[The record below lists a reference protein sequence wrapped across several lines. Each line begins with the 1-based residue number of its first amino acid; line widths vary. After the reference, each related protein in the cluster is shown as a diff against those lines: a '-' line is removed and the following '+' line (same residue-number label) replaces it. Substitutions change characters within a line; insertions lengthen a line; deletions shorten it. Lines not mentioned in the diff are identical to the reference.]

1 LIELI
6 NSREGKILTALDEGE
21 LETVLAPLPSFRAR
35 QIFKWIYRGAG
46 SFDEMTDLP
55 VSLREELKQRFTLY
69 GSAIKT
75 TLADRDG
82 TVKLLAEFPDGA
94 RAEAV
99 LLKDR
104 KGRFTACLSVQAGC
118 PVGCVFCKTGALG
131 FLRNLEAH
139 EITEQFLHLSREAAP
154 PIENIVVMGM
164 GEPLLNLGPLRKAL
178 GLITGG
184 KGLSL
189 RRVTVSTSGIPRG
202 ILDMAEN
209 GPKTELAFSLTTA
222 REDLRQRLMPGIREF
237 SLAETKA
244 ALAVYQEKTGR
255 RITLET
261 VLLGG
266 INSGPEDAGAL
277 MDFARGLF
285 AVVNVIPWN
294 PVEGLC
300 FEGKPLREPSPAE
313 LEGFIRRLESGG
325 LKVTRRYRRGRGVSG
340 ACGQLG
346 GTPSPLKQRG
356 NQNLKNPDKGAED
369 GAEKVYPF

>member
-1 LIELI
+1 LI
-6 NSREGKILTALDEGE
+6 EGKILTALDEGE
-21 LETVLAPLPSFRAR
+21 LETILAPLPSFRAR
-35 QIFKWIYRGAG
+35 QIFKWIYRDAG

-55 VSLREELKQRFTLY
+55 VSLREELKQHFTLY
-69 GSAIKT
+69 GSVVKK

-82 TVKLLAEFPDGA
+82 TIKLLAEFPDGA
-94 RAEAV
+94 HAEAV
-99 LLKDR
+99 LLKDG
-104 KGRFTACLSVQAGC
+104 KGRYTACLSVQAGC

-139 EITEQFLHLSREAAP
+139 EITEQFLHLSREAAS

-164 GEPLLNLGPLRKAL
+164 GEPLLNLGSLRKAL
-178 GLITGG
+178 GHITGG

-209 GPKTELAFSLTTA
+209 GPKTELAFSLTSA
-222 REDLRQRLMPGIREF
+222 REDLRRRLMPGIREF
-237 SLAETKA
+237 SLSEIKA

-255 RITLET
+255 RITIET

-266 INSGPEDAGAL
+266 INTGAEDADAL
-277 MDFARGLF
+277 RDFARGLF
-285 AVVNVIPWN
+285 TVVNVIPWN

-300 FEGKPLREPSPAE
+300 FEGKPLREPTPSE
-313 LEGFIRRLESGG
+313 LEEFITRLENGG
-325 LKVTRRYRRGRGVSG
+325 LKVTRRYRRGRGISG

-346 GTPSPLKQRG
+346 AALSDNSQ
-356 NQNLKNPDKGAED
+356 
-369 GAEKVYPF
+369 

>member
-6 NSREGKILTALDEGE
+6 NSCEGNILTALDEGE
-21 LETVLAPLPSFRAR
+21 LGRLLAPLPAFRAR
-35 QIFKWIYRGAG
+35 QIVRWIYRDAG

-55 VSLREELKQRFTLY
+55 VSLREALKKRFSLY
-69 GSAIKT
+69 GSAVKKR
-75 TLADRDG
+75 LADGDG
-82 TVKLLAEFPDGA
+82 TIKLLAEFPDGA
-94 RAEAV
+94 HAEAV
-99 LLKDR
+99 LLKDGADR
-104 KGRFTACLSVQAGC
+104 LTACLSVQSGC

-139 EITEQFLHLSREAAP
+139 EITEQFLHLSREAAS

-164 GEPLLNLGPLRKAL
+164 GEPLLNLEPLRRAL
-178 GLITGG
+178 GRITDG

-209 GPKTELAFSLTTA
+209 GPKTELAFSVTTA
-222 REDLRQRLMPGIREF
+222 REELRRLLMPGVREF
-237 SLAETKA
+237 SLAEIKA

-266 INSGPEDAGAL
+266 INTGEEDAAAL
-277 MDFARGLF
+277 RDFARGLF

-300 FEGKPLREPSPAE
+300 FDGKPLREPSRPE
-313 LEGFIRRLESGG
+313 LESFIRRLESGG
-325 LKVTRRYRRGRGVSG
+325 LKVTRRYRRGRGISG

-346 GTPSPLKQRG
+346 
-356 NQNLKNPDKGAED
+356 AES
-369 GAEKVYPF
+369 GPGGP

>member
-1 LIELI
+1 LNE
-6 NSREGKILTALDEGE
+6 EKVLTALDEDE
-21 LETVLAPLPSFRAR
+21 LTELLSLLPSFRAR
-35 QIFKWIYRGAG
+35 QIFKWIYRGAA

-55 VSLREELKQRFTLY
+55 FSLREDFKQRFTLY
-69 GSAIKT
+69 GSAVRKR
-75 TLADRDG
+75 LSGGDG
-82 TVKLLAEFPDGA
+82 TVKLLVGLSGGA
-94 RAEAV
+94 QTEAV
-99 LLKDR
+99 LLKDG

-131 FLRNLEAH
+131 FLRSLEAH
-139 EITEQFLHLSREAAP
+139 EITEQFLHLSREASS

-164 GEPLLNLGPLRKAL
+164 GEPLLNLARLRKAL
-178 GLITGG
+178 DLITRG

-209 GPKTELAFSLTTA
+209 GPKTEMAFSVTDA
-222 REDLRQRLMPGIREF
+222 REDLRRRLMPGAGEF
-237 SLAETKA
+237 SLSEIKA
-244 ALAVYQEKTGR
+244 ALSVYQEKTGR

-266 INSGPEDAGAL
+266 INTGSQDAGAL
-277 MDFARGLF
+277 RDFARGLF

-300 FEGKPLREPSPAE
+300 FEGKPLREPSPSE
-313 LEGFIRRLESGG
+313 LEGFIRRLENGG
-325 LKVTRRYRRGRGVSG
+325 LKVTRRYRRGGDVAG

-346 GTPSPLKQRG
+346 T
-356 NQNLKNPDKGAED
+356 A
-369 GAEKVYPF
+369 AAF